1 MLGCFLQ
8 SYFSG
13 SFRTSW
19 PSLGCIAKTM
29 RVPATSY
36 CLQASPRITLSPG
49 KPHFHPWHFSQWL
62 SALQFGVSLELFIL
76 PALSFLGASFSAT
89 AHALLFKCLPF
100 LRATC
105 FLLPSSIFRC
115 CLLSSRW
122 TRNEYEGNAQN
133 TASYNPIPK
142 FVPPPLF
149 PSLLPSHHLHNP

>member
-19 PSLGCIAKTM
+19 QSLGCIAKTM

-62 SALQFGVSLELFIL
+62 S
-76 PALSFLGASFSAT
+76 FLGASFFAT

-100 LRATC
+100 LRGTC
-105 FLLPSSIFRC
+105 FLLPTSIFRC

-133 TASYNPIPK
+133 NAT
-142 FVPPPLF
+142 
-149 PSLLPSHHLHNP
+149 

>member
-1 MLGCFLQ
+1 MLGCFLH

-76 PALSFLGASFSAT
+76 PALSFLGVFLCYSARFAFQMST
-89 AHALLFKCLPF
+89 VSARHLLFASILYLPLLLAF
-100 LRATC
+100 LA
-105 FLLPSSIFRC
+105 LD
-115 CLLSSRW
+115 
-122 TRNEYEGNAQN
+122 
-133 TASYNPIPK
+133 K
-142 FVPPPLF
+142 K
-149 PSLLPSHHLHNP
+149 

>member
-13 SFRTSW
+13 SFRNSW

-89 AHALLFKCLPF
+89 APALLFKCLPF
-100 LRATC
+100 LRGTC

-115 CLLSSRW
+115 CLLSSPCFCFPL
-122 TRNEYEGNAQN
+122 
-133 TASYNPIPK
+133 SI
-142 FVPPPLF
+142 FPPPMRKT
-149 PSLLPSHHLHNP
+149 SSHSNSFATMLG